1 METILMSRKERKRLE
16 AFGRVKAGDLT
27 LVAASGL
34 LGLSYRQAKR
44 AWSRYQSQGDAGLV
58 HRLRGR
64 ASNRQSQ
71 DQVKQQAL
79 ALYRQQYADYG
90 PTLAAECLAQEGGMF
105 GPGRPSGGSGVDAPA
120 MAVAGRP
127 VGTAAKAAA
136 ASSPSAAS

>member
-79 ALYRQQYADYG
+79 ALYCQRYARRHGLPRGLYVDQHSIYRPDHE
-90 PTLAAECLAQEGGMF
+90 PT
-105 GPGRPSGGSGVDAPA
+105 GSE
-120 MAVAGRP
+120 
-127 VGTAAKAAA
+127 
-136 ASSPSAAS
+136 